1 MSRHSASF
9 EVERPVPAEVAQEL
23 LPRPDIK
30 SEAALPAPLPA
41 APLARNGAIRRI
53 LLAGTALAL
62 LAGAAWYGWDYW
74 TVRRCLV
81 STDDAYVKA
90 GNTTTAPKVS
100 GYLCDVVVGDEE
112 RLERGQALAGVDDR
126 SFILT

>member
-41 APLARNGAIRRI
+41 APLA
-53 LLAGTALAL
+53 GTVPRASAR
-62 LAGAAWYGWDYW
+62 A
-74 TVRRCLV
+74 
-81 STDDAYVKA
+81 
-90 GNTTTAPKVS
+90 
-100 GYLCDVVVGDEE
+100 
-112 RLERGQALAGVDDR
+112 
-126 SFILT
+126 